1 MDYTKFTN
9 AAYAGEQ
16 ARFDSGLRAY
26 MLAVYNYMA
35 IALVLTGVVAFGA
48 SMSPGL
54 MQMIFGTPLGLLIA
68 FAPLIMLLVMNSKM
82 QSMSVSSA
90 QTSFWVFSALMGLS
104 LSSIFLVYT
113 GASIAKVFFISATS
127 FGALSLYGYST
138 GKDLSAWGS
147 FLMMGLVGLIVAS
160 LANIFFQSAATDFA
174 ISVIG
179 VLVFAGLTAWD
190 TQKIK
195 DKYFQVGGSS
205 EIATKVAIFGALSLY
220 LDFIN
225 LFVSLL
231 RLFGQRNSN

>member
-9 AAYAGEQ
+9 TAAMYEQ
-16 ARFDSGLRAY
+16 TRYDSGLRSY

-35 IALVLTGVVAFGA
+35 IALVFTGIVAFGA
-48 SMSPGL
+48 ASSPAL
-54 MQMIFGTPLGLLIA
+54 MQMIFGTPLGFVVA
-68 FAPLIMLLVMNSKM
+68 FAPFIMLMVMNSSM
-82 QSMSVSSA
+82 HTMSVSKA
-90 QTSFWVFSALMGLS
+90 QTSFWIFSALMGLS

-113 GASIAKVFFISATS
+113 GESIAKVFFICAAS

-147 FLMMGLVGLIVAS
+147 FLIMGLIGVLIAS
-160 LANIFFQSAATDFA
+160 LVNIFFHSPAMEFA
-174 ISVIG
+174 ISVAG

-195 DKYFQVGGSS
+195 DRYFQIGGGGDV
-205 EIATKVAIFGALSLY
+205 ATKVAIFGALELY

-225 LFVSLL
+225 LFISLL